1 MPELTE
7 LDKAASS
14 EPTKV
19 ELVGI
24 GSATDSDS
32 DETIP
37 ELEDPNNPNV
47 SFPGTVTGLPLD
59 MVSKAKQS
67 RGEKKARKL
76 MSKLG
81 LKPVYKLLNILIL
94 LIIKEKMSC
103 AKAIICFCF
112 LLYTGARSQQS
123 DHSQIKEHS
132 VRYKQAGC
140 FEESSFRYLY
150 SIW

>member
-1 MPELTE
+1 MCFFCRSVNMPELTE

-32 DETIP
+32 DDTIP
-37 ELEDPNNPNV
+37 ELEDAGTPGTV
-47 SFPGTVTGLPLD
+47 GFPGTTVTGLPID

-81 LKPVYKLLNILIL
+81 LKPVYEL
-94 LIIKEKMSC
+94 E
-103 AKAIICFCF
+103 
-112 LLYTGARSQQS
+112 
-123 DHSQIKEHS
+123 
-132 VRYKQAGC
+132 
-140 FEESSFRYLY
+140 
-150 SIW
+150 

>member
-1 MPELTE
+1 MSFFSSKLYDDSRNYDNTLIFFICRPVNMPELTE

-32 DETIP
+32 DDTIP
-37 ELEDPNNPNV
+37 ELEDAGTPGTV
-47 SFPGTVTGLPLD
+47 GFPGTTVTGLPID

-81 LKPVYKLLNILIL
+81 LKPV
-94 LIIKEKMSC
+94 C
-103 AKAIICFCF
+103 
-112 LLYTGARSQQS
+112 
-123 DHSQIKEHS
+123 
-132 VRYKQAGC
+132 
-140 FEESSFRYLY
+140 
-150 SIW
+150 

>member
-19 ELVGI
+19 EAAAT
-24 GSATDSDS
+24 GSGTDTDSD
-32 DETIP
+32 DTIP
-37 ELEDPNNPNV
+37 ELDDAGAGGTV
-47 SFPGTVTGLPLD
+47 GFPGTTVTGLPID

-81 LKPVYKLLNILIL
+81 LKPVCEIDLIHFYYNNKW
-94 LIIKEKMSC
+94 IM
-103 AKAIICFCF
+103 
-112 LLYTGARSQQS
+112 
-123 DHSQIKEHS
+123 
-132 VRYKQAGC
+132 
-140 FEESSFRYLY
+140 
-150 SIW
+150 

>member
-19 ELVGI
+19 EAAAT
-24 GSATDSDS
+24 GSGTDTDSD
-32 DETIP
+32 DTIP
-37 ELEDPNNPNV
+37 ELDDAGAGGTV
-47 SFPGTVTGLPLD
+47 GFPGATVTGLPID

-81 LKPVYKLLNILIL
+81 LKPVCEIDLIHFYYNNKW
-94 LIIKEKMSC
+94 IM
-103 AKAIICFCF
+103 
-112 LLYTGARSQQS
+112 
-123 DHSQIKEHS
+123 
-132 VRYKQAGC
+132 
-140 FEESSFRYLY
+140 
-150 SIW
+150 

>member
-1 MPELTE
+1 MYFYRSVNMPELTE

-32 DETIP
+32 DDTIP
-37 ELEDPNNPNV
+37 ELEDAGTPGTV
-47 SFPGTVTGLPLD
+47 GFPGTTVTGLPID

-81 LKPVYKLLNILIL
+81 LKPVHELWNILV
-94 LIIKEKMSC
+94 
-103 AKAIICFCF
+103 F
-112 LLYTGARSQQS
+112 
-123 DHSQIKEHS
+123 
-132 VRYKQAGC
+132 
-140 FEESSFRYLY
+140 
-150 SIW
+150 

>member
-19 ELVGI
+19 EAAAA
-24 GSATDSDS
+24 GSGTDSDT
-32 DETIP
+32 DDTIP
-37 ELEDPNNPNV
+37 DLDDPRAGGTV
-47 SFPGTVTGLPLD
+47 GFPGTTVTGLPID

-81 LKPVYKLLNILIL
+81 LKPV
-94 LIIKEKMSC
+94 C
-103 AKAIICFCF
+103 
-112 LLYTGARSQQS
+112 
-123 DHSQIKEHS
+123 
-132 VRYKQAGC
+132 
-140 FEESSFRYLY
+140 
-150 SIW
+150 

>member
-32 DETIP
+32 DDTIP
-37 ELEDPNNPNV
+37 ELEDAGTPGTV
-47 SFPGTVTGLPLD
+47 GFPGTTVTGLPID

-81 LKPVYKLLNILIL
+81 LKPVYFSILINL
-94 LIIKEKMSC
+94 FWCLGNGLQWLIIFHSKLV
-103 AKAIICFCF
+103 IF
-112 LLYTGARSQQS
+112 LLLPIPYMR
-123 DHSQIKEHS
+123 
-132 VRYKQAGC
+132 
-140 FEESSFRYLY
+140 
-150 SIW
+150 